1 MLSRR
6 LLRIKILQ
14 IIYAFF
20 KASNTTIQ
28 KSEKELFHSIK
39 KSYDLYYY
47 LFILIVEIALYDD
60 KKIQLARE
68 KRVPSAADLNPNM
81 NFVNNKVINQIRENN
96 QVSIYIAENKLHW
109 QNSPELIKK
118 IHNCLINMDFFK
130 DYKEKKDLNYK
141 DEKQLVIDFYSR
153 LIPEY
158 EDLNGVLE
166 EQSIYWNDD
175 LDFVLAMILKTL
187 GKFKDQNTGGA
198 SMMPMYKNDDDKT
211 FVKTLFR
218 KSILNFSENEKFIKE
233 VTKNWDV
240 ERIAFMDILIMQ
252 MAITEVMEFPSI
264 PTKVSLNEYI
274 EISKFYSTEKSSFFI
289 NGILDKVF
297 LKLKNENKI
306 QKQGRGLIGE
316 I

>member
-14 IIYAFF
+14 VIYAFF
-20 KASNTTIQ
+20 KASNATIQ

-47 LFILIVEIALYDD
+47 LFILILDIALYDD

-81 NFVNNKVINQIRENN
+81 NFVNNRVINQIRENN
-96 QVSIYIAENKLHW
+96 QISIYVAENKLNW
-109 QNSPELIKK
+109 QKSPELIKK
-118 IHNCLINMDFFK
+118 IYNHLITMDF
-130 DYKEKKDLNYK
+130 YKEYMAKKTLTFK

-153 LIPEY
+153 LVPEFD
-158 EDLNGVLE
+158 DLHGVLE

-175 LDFVLAMILKTL
+175 LDFVLAMIVKTL
-187 GKFKDQNTGGA
+187 GKFKEKNTGGA
-198 SMMPMYKNDDDKT
+198 SMMPMYKNEDDKD
-211 FVKTLFR
+211 FVKKLFR
-218 KSILNFSENEKFIKE
+218 KSILNFDENEKFIKE

-252 MAITEVMEFPSI
+252 LAITEVMEFPSI

-274 EISKFYSTEKSSFFI
+274 EISKYYSTEKSSIFI

-297 LKLKNENKI
+297 IKLKNENKI
-306 QKQGRGLIGE
+306 NKQGRGLIGE